1 MQIIPAVDLLDGA
14 AVRLLRGDYG
24 AVTGYGRDPAAIA
37 RGFVSQGAGLV
48 HVVDLEA
55 ARGGQRQVDTVEAVL
70 DAGVPIQLGGGI
82 RTARDARWAVDAGAS
97 RVVVGSALVGP
108 SDGPGADIVEAVGA
122 EAVVAAVDVRDGRA
136 LGSGWLDGGSA
147 LGSVLDRIVRLGIPR
162 MLVTGIERDGT
173 MAGPDLDLLSEVRAS
188 APGVALIASGG
199 VGTLDDIGSLV
210 GLGEPVEAAI
220 VGRALYERRFTLG
233 EAIDAAG

>member
-37 RGFVSQGAGLV
+37 RGFASQGAGLV

-55 ARGGQRQVDTVEAVL
+55 ARGGQRQIDTVESVL

-122 EAVVAAVDVRDGRA
+122 QAVVAAVDVRDGRA

-162 MLVTGIERDGT
+162 MGCCNIADIMPHRWLVVCSQNNLAITMDCNMTIFGHSGTTCLVHRD
-173 MAGPDLDLLSEVRAS
+173 A
-188 APGVALIASGG
+188 
-199 VGTLDDIGSLV
+199 
-210 GLGEPVEAAI
+210 
-220 VGRALYERRFTLG
+220 
-233 EAIDAAG
+233 